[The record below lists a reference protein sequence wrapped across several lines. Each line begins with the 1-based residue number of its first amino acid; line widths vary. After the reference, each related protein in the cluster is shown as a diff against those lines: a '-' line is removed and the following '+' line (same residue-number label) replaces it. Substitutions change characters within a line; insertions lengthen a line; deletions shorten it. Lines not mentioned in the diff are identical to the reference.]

1 MKYAKQWPTLLLL
14 PLLAL
19 LMQSCLGL
27 GSSNGAKTTNTSN
40 FSRTKTSNG
49 TSIGINNTSQAVFKG
64 KIYFTIDHNL
74 YYLDGSRQ
82 LHQLTKGMDVYDPA
96 VSPNGQWIAFVIRHS
111 SANTGDY
118 SDLALMPVGGG
129 TIKLLLSGKG
139 TYIPNPPYP
148 APLSTDYWYSQPSW
162 SADSTHLLFLSDLQ
176 KADWSS
182 QQLGVNSFLL
192 DLQVFSISI
201 NDPTNPQVVAYAAYG
216 AGGDQEPSYR
226 PGHPDQIVYTH
237 YQYAANQTDLY
248 TQLYMEDP
256 NAILNN
262 PGKGYHPGVF
272 PYDPAVPIT
281 PATTTVANFD
291 PAFSPNGD
299 YLAYVQTVSNT
310 EMTLNI
316 MPVPDNATQNP
327 NDPAVQQQALLPY
340 QQSTVIYQNQ
350 FVSQPVWS
358 PDGKQIVFVNYSN
371 SALDLWLANVALN
384 AKTGKYQL
392 QGNPVQ
398 LTDTGDHL
406 NADSRPFWTN

>member
-1 MKYAKQWPTLLLL
+1 MKYPKQWQTLLLL

-27 GSSNGAKTTNTSN
+27 GSSSGSKTTNTSN
-40 FSRTKTSNG
+40 FNRTKTSNG

-64 KIYFTIDHNL
+64 KMYFTIDRNL

-82 LHQLTKGMDVYDPA
+82 LHQLTHGMDVRDPA
-96 VSPNGQWIAFVIRHS
+96 VSPNGQWIAFIIRH
-111 SANTGDY
+111 AEATTGDY
-118 SDLALMPVGGG
+118 SDLALMPASGG
-129 TIKLLLSGKG
+129 TIKILLSGQGK
-139 TYIPNPPYP
+139 YIPNPPYP
-148 APLSTDYWYSQPSW
+148 APLSTDYWYAEPSW
-162 SADSTHLLFLSDLQ
+162 AADSTHLLFLSDLQ
-176 KADWSS
+176 KADWSA

-201 NDPTNPQVVAYAAYG
+201 NDPTTTQIVAYAAYG

-226 PGHPDQIVYTH
+226 PNHPNEIVYTH
-237 YQYAANQTDLY
+237 YQYAPNQIDLY

-256 NAILNN
+256 NAIINN

-272 PYDPAVPIT
+272 PFDPSVAIT
-281 PATTTVANFD
+281 PATTAVANFD
-291 PAFSPNGD
+291 PAFSPDGN
-299 YLAYVQTVSNT
+299 YLAYVQTVST
-310 EMTLNI
+310 TKMTLNI
-316 MPVPDNATQNP
+316 MPVPNNVTQNP
-327 NDPAVQQQALLPY
+327 NDPTVQQQALLPY
-340 QQSTVIYQNQ
+340 QQSVTIFSGQ

-358 PDGKQIVFVNYSN
+358 PDGKQIAFINYSN
-371 SALDLWLANVALN
+371 GALDLWLANVTLN

-392 QGNPVQ
+392 QGSPVQ